1 MQQLFDSISVDWQL
15 SPGMMSL
22 VTLLWILLIAVLVL
36 AFMATFAGVTSWLER
51 RIAGRMM
58 SRIGPNRV
66 GPGGSLQWI
75 ADGLKCFLKE
85 DVIPQAVDKPLFRF
99 APYLVFTGC
108 FAAFAVLP
116 FGYGLV
122 ASNID
127 IGIFYISAITT
138 FVVLGILMAGWSS
151 NNKWSLL
158 GGIRSAAQIVSYEI
172 PTGLAILTIVVL
184 AGTLNMQ
191 EIITQQGGWPWSWF
205 IFSNPFS
212 FIAFFIFFAS
222 ILAEGNRT
230 PFDLPE
236 AESELVA
243 GYLTEY
249 SGMRFVFFFFAE
261 WANLWVMSAIIT
273 TLFLGGWQIPGVDN
287 LGSVIEQSAGAAK
300 YLWILTSVAVFF
312 IKTLVFVFIVIW
324 VRWTLPRLRVDQL
337 MVMCWKYFVPIGFI
351 CLMGSALFAI
361 LPQAGG
367 WYWFHISL
375 KFALTLLGFGMALAL
390 VGRSFYNIRALKDK
404 IYLNFWE

>member
-1 MQQLFDSISVDWQL
+1 MQELFNSLALDWQL
-15 SPGMMSL
+15 SPGMMTL
-22 VTLLWILLIAVLVL
+22 VTLLWILTVAAVVLV
-36 AFMATFAGVTSWLER
+36 FMATFAGVTSWAER
-51 RIAGRMM
+51 RFAGRMQ

-66 GPGGSLQWI
+66 GPGGSFQWI

-99 APYLVFTGC
+99 APYLVFAGC
-108 FAAFAVLP
+108 FAAFAALP

-138 FVVLGILMAGWSS
+138 FVVLGVLMAGWSS

-172 PTGLAILTIVVL
+172 PTGLAVLTIVVL

-191 EIITQQGGWPWSWF
+191 EIIKQQGGWPWYWF
-205 IFSNPFS
+205 IFNNPFS
-212 FIAFFIFFAS
+212 FIAFFIFFSS

-273 TLFLGGWQIPGVDN
+273 TLFLGGWQIPGIAD
-287 LGSVIEQSAGAAK
+287 LGAVTSQSVGATK
-300 YLWILTSVAVFF
+300 YLWILASVAVFF
-312 IKTLVFVFIVIW
+312 TKTLLFVFIVIW
-324 VRWTLPRLRVDQL
+324 IRWTLPRLRVDQL
-337 MVMCWKYFVPIGFI
+337 MVMCWKYFVPIGFV
-351 CLMGSALFAI
+351 CLMGSALFTI
-361 LPQAGG
+361 LPQTTA
-367 WYWFHISL
+367 WNWFHFGL
-375 KFALTLLGFGMALAL
+375 KIVLTILGFGLVLAL
-390 VGRSFYNIRALKDK
+390 VARSVYNIRALKDK
-404 IYLNFWE
+404 IYIKVWE

>member
-1 MQQLFDSISVDWQL
+1 MQELFDSISLNWRL
-15 SPGMMSL
+15 SPDMMSL
-22 VTLLWILLIAVLVL
+22 VTILWILLITFLVL
-36 AFMATFAGVTSWLER
+36 AFMATFAGVTSWIER

-66 GPGGSLQWI
+66 GPAGALQWI

-85 DVIPQAVDKPLFRF
+85 DVIPQAVDQPLFRF
-99 APYLVFTGC
+99 APYLVFAGC

-116 FGYGLV
+116 FGYGLA
-122 ASNID
+122 ASNLD

-191 EIITQQGGWPWSWF
+191 EIIKQQGGWPWNWF
-205 IFSNPFS
+205 IFNNPFS
-212 FIAFFIFFAS
+212 FVAFFIFFSS

-273 TLFLGGWQIPGVDN
+273 TLFLGGWQIPGIKD
-287 LGSVIEQSAGAAK
+287 LGLVITQSTGPVK
-300 YLWILTSVAVFF
+300 YLWILSSVAVFF

-324 VRWTLPRLRVDQL
+324 IRWTLPRLRVDQL
-337 MVMCWKYFVPIGFI
+337 MIMCWKYFVPIGFT
-351 CLMGSALFAI
+351 CLIGSALFVI
-361 LPQAGG
+361 LPITDS
-367 WYWFHISL
+367 WSWFYLTL
-375 KFALTLLGFGMALAL
+375 KFVLTTLGFGLVAALI
-390 VGRSFYNIRALKDK
+390 GRSIYNIRALKDK
-404 IYLNFWE
+404 VYLKVWE